1 MASPLQRI
9 QGVPYAIAK
18 TQDNAAATTSQ
29 LAQAQQATQDQ
40 VDGLPDNAGVASA
53 YVQAKASNQLAK
65 QGQQVILGASP
76 GGGVFVGAYLA
87 SGTTMIWHR
96 LGRQALGVR
105 LAVSYAA
112 RSSFDAYQ
120 SPNDN
125 AQTNQNQQ
133 NAVLV
138 TATAAGLC
146 VLEVL

>member
-1 MASPLQRI
+1 MTTPLQRI
-9 QGVPYAIAK
+9 QGVPYMLTK
-18 TQDNAAATTSQ
+18 MQDSAAATTAQ
-29 LAQAQQATQDQ
+29 LAQAQQTTQAQ
-40 VDGLPDNAGVASA
+40 VDSLPDNASVASA
-53 YVQAKASNQLAK
+53 YVQAKAANQLAK

-87 SGTTMIWHR
+87 SGTTTIWHR

-105 LAVSYAA
+105 IAASYAA

-125 AQTNQNQQ
+125 TQTNQNPQ